1 MKAIIDFLYYVT
13 IGMWDFN
20 DPIDMMFW
28 LPICIIIEGAIVW
41 KWIELWKKIAR
52 KHHESR

>member
-1 MKAIIDFLYYVT
+1 MKAVIDFLYYVT

-28 LPICIIIEGAIVW
+28 LPMCIIIEGAIVW
-41 KWIELWKKIAR
+41 RWIELWKKIAR
-52 KHHESR
+52 KRHKSR